1 MMKKTVAAALLC
13 CIAAGARAEI
23 SVSGYGSFDISSA
36 YVLYGAR
43 QNKEPC
49 AWTYAEL
56 SAADDQWGGLF
67 ASLWQNTD
75 LTDRRRMVMRRVNEW
90 DWTTGARTQYA
101 FTEDWI
107 IAAEGGHIWY
117 KYHGLQGQY
126 TKTVYKTMMEV
137 YGRCELRNPYLT
149 PYFFAAFDWKVTE
162 GMFMTAGVKRDFTLP
177 FGFILTPDFT
187 LGGGDERYLACL
199 YPPWDTDRI
208 NSCLSYAQLALKLA
222 YRICDRVGIH
232 ATVAYAVL
240 VNDRIRS
247 AIDEDSSDAAKQFA
261 WGTAGIDFS
270 F

>member
-1 MMKKTVAAALLC
+1 MKKAVTAAVLC
-13 CIAAGARAEI
+13 CIAAEAGAEI

-56 SAADDQWGGLF
+56 SATDDKWGGLF

-75 LTDRRRMVMRRVNEW
+75 LTCRRSAVMRRVNEW
-90 DWTTGARTQYA
+90 DWAAGGRAQYV
-101 FTEDWI
+101 FSEDWI
-107 IAAEGGHIWY
+107 LAAEVGHIWY
-117 KYHGLQGQY
+117 KYHGLHGMEAKA
-126 TKTVYKTMMEV
+126 TYKTMMEA

-162 GMFMTAGVKRDFTLP
+162 GMFMTTGVKRDFSLP
-177 FGFILTPDFT
+177 YGLTLTPDINI
-187 LGGGDERYLACL
+187 GGGDDRYLACL
-199 YPPWDTDRI
+199 YPPWNADRV
-208 NSCLSYAQLALKLA
+208 NSCLSYTQLAMKLA
-222 YRICDRVGIH
+222 YRICDWAGVH
-232 ATVAYAVL
+232 ATVAYSII

-247 AIDEDSSDAAKQFA
+247 AIGEDNSDAAKQFV
-261 WGTAGIDFS
+261 WGTVGINFS